1 MRAVYKIFL
10 SVLIIAVALFSC
22 SCGGESSELQ
32 ETTATQVI
40 LSTKATEAQT
50 TEPMTV
56 QETTKKTEHA
66 TESATE
72 KDVSNAEKGEK
83 TVALNNEYITRY
95 QEVNQVTYPP
105 FVFNYPDNWSVTK
118 EECNQQEELVTLEND
133 GGASVTFLHYSGELQ
148 GGGSGVYMNKEE
160 ISKVASSQFVPGFVQ
175 ATDHSSLGEF
185 MVARIKTI
193 GKLNMK
199 TDREYIEV
207 DGNVAYAVLPVSEE
221 GIREGVKRAISGEYT
236 FWYSSTISFTASN
249 SEEFTPQEEK
259 EVIAILSSFRIA

>member
-1 MRAVYKIFL
+1 MKKKCII
-10 SVLIIAVALFSC
+10 IIAVVCVAVIAVAGTVF
-22 SCGGESSELQ
+22 GVRAYNDYTLQ
-32 ETTATQVI
+32 QQTEERIKSIDDTYADFLDETDR
-40 LSTKATEAQT
+40 
-50 TEPMTV
+50 
-56 QETTKKTEHA
+56 
-66 TESATE
+66 TE

-95 QEVNQVTYPP
+95 QEVNQVTYPS

-133 GGASVTFLHYSGELQ
+133 GDASVTFLHYSGELQ
-148 GGGSGVYMNKEE
+148 GGSSGVYMNKEE

-193 GKLNMK
+193 GKLNMQ
-199 TDREYIEV
+199 TDREYTEV

-221 GIREGVKRAISGEYT
+221 GIREGVRRAISGEYT
-236 FWYSSTISFTASN
+236 FWYSSTISFTAST
-249 SEEFTPQEEK
+249 SEELTPQEEK
-259 EVIAILSSFRIA
+259 EVIAILNSFRIA

>member
-22 SCGGESSELQ
+22 SCGGGSSELQ

-95 QEVNQVTYPP
+95 Q
-105 FVFNYPDNWSVTK
+105 
-118 EECNQQEELVTLEND
+118 
-133 GGASVTFLHYSGELQ
+133 
-148 GGGSGVYMNKEE
+148 
-160 ISKVASSQFVPGFVQ
+160 
-175 ATDHSSLGEF
+175 
-185 MVARIKTI
+185 
-193 GKLNMK
+193 
-199 TDREYIEV
+199 
-207 DGNVAYAVLPVSEE
+207 
-221 GIREGVKRAISGEYT
+221 
-236 FWYSSTISFTASN
+236 
-249 SEEFTPQEEK
+249 
-259 EVIAILSSFRIA
+259 

>member
-22 SCGGESSELQ
+22 SCGGGSSELQ

-118 EECNQQEELVTLEND
+118 EECNQQEELPL
-133 GGASVTFLHYSGELQ
+133 Y
-148 GGGSGVYMNKEE
+148 
-160 ISKVASSQFVPGFVQ
+160 
-175 ATDHSSLGEF
+175 
-185 MVARIKTI
+185 
-193 GKLNMK
+193 
-199 TDREYIEV
+199 
-207 DGNVAYAVLPVSEE
+207 
-221 GIREGVKRAISGEYT
+221 
-236 FWYSSTISFTASN
+236 
-249 SEEFTPQEEK
+249 
-259 EVIAILSSFRIA
+259 

>member
-10 SVLIIAVALFSC
+10 YVLIIAVALFSC
-22 SCGGESSELQ
+22 SCGDESSELQ
-32 ETTATQVI
+32 ETTVTQVI
-40 LSTKATEAQT
+40 PSTKATEAQT
-50 TEPMTV
+50 TELTTV
-56 QETTKKTEHA
+56 QETTKKTEPE

-72 KDVSNAEKGEK
+72 KGENREK
-83 TVALNNEYITRY
+83 TVALNNEYTTRY

-118 EECNQQEELVTLEND
+118 EECDQQEELVTLEND

-160 ISKVASSQFVPGFVQ
+160 ISKVASSQFIPGFVQ

-193 GKLNMK
+193 GKLNMQ
-199 TDREYIEV
+199 TDREYKEV

-221 GIREGVKRAISGEYT
+221 GIREGVRRAISGEYT
-236 FWYSSTISFTASN
+236 FWYSSTISFTAST